1 MSLTERAKRRNQQ
14 HLIDEA
20 GVRLFET
27 CLPAHWVLR
36 PYRPDYGLDFS
47 VEIFRRVQGMDIYA
61 ETFETLGEHLFIQ
74 LKSSRVLKPRTLK
87 VFARRNIEKSREV
100 LDKKNLIGTLDVVSR
115 QLESSELV
123 TIDRMGVG
131 VPVLLVIADLEL
143 QRCYFVCLN
152 DYIDKI
158 LAPRFDREATA
169 RSRSIDVPV
178 ANVLSPGGGGDVALR
193 WYAKRAKLYAAFQR
207 FVFQNSNL
215 ESEPIAETKIEMASH
230 FAERI
235 VHYDFWD
242 DMEIWEILGYYGKA
256 VRHFLA
262 SGDAARLRLEPGT
275 TEYECLRGDGTQSD
289 IRAMDIL
296 RLWKLLSLL
305 PSCYEDVCR
314 EWFLPTALGYLTG
327 YQYSKREDS
336 VGAKLSQPKF

>member
-1 MSLTERAKRRNQQ
+1 MPLAGKAKRRNQQ

-20 GVRLFET
+20 GVRLLEN

-47 VEIFRRVQGMDIYA
+47 LEIFKRVQGVDVRA

-74 LKSSRVLKPRTLK
+74 LKSSKSLNSRTLK
-87 VFARRNIEKSREV
+87 LFARNNVEKTREV
-100 LDKKNLIGTLDVVSR
+100 LDKRDLIGTLDVVAW

-123 TIDRMGVG
+123 TVDRMGVG
-131 VPVLLVIADLEL
+131 VPVLLVIADLRM
-143 QRCYFVCLN
+143 QQCHFVCLN

-158 LAPRFDREATA
+158 LVPRFGREATEK
-169 RSRSIDVPV
+169 SRSIDVPL
-178 ANVLSPGGGGDVALR
+178 ANVLSRGGDGNVALR
-193 WYAKRAKLYAAFQR
+193 WYAKRAKLYSAFQR

-215 ESEPIAETKIEMASH
+215 ESEPMTETIVELAEY

-242 DMEIWEILGYYGKA
+242 DMEIWEILDRYGKA

-262 SGDAARLRLEPGT
+262 TGDARRVKLEPGT
-275 TEYECLRGDGTQSD
+275 TEYERLRGDGTEFD
-289 IRAMDIL
+289 VRAMDIL

-305 PSCYEDVCR
+305 PTCYEDVCR

-336 VGAKLSQPKF
+336 VGVKLSQPKF